1 MVYWVTGEKHTK
13 YAFLFSCIT
22 DCDGQKEAYSMQ
34 WHLKRPI
41 ETVIINVM
49 FNMCSGLE
57 MHPRIQ
63 KIKK

>member
-1 MVYWVTGEKHTK
+1 
-13 YAFLFSCIT
+13 
-22 DCDGQKEAYSMQ
+22 MQ